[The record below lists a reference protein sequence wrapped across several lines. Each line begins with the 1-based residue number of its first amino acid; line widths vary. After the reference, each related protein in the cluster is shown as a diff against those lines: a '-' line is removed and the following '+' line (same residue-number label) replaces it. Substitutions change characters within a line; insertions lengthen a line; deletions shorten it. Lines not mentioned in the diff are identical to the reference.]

1 MSHDLRVEILS
12 EHVIMNSRVPRT
24 VKSVRSFS
32 KSKHLILRMVLN
44 LLMFL
49 YDDLQLAAHHI
60 SDQLVTK
67 FTSVDTESSDIDK
80 TTKIHLQLIT
90 LVGAMLRDTAN
101 HGYLTH
107 SIWTGY

>member
-1 MSHDLRVEILS
+1 
-12 EHVIMNSRVPRT
+12 
-24 VKSVRSFS
+24 
-32 KSKHLILRMVLN
+32 MVLN